1 MNHHFEGEHMTGP
14 FGEDELFDDEWVE
27 ICDIEGHRMSMRH
40 LATMRLG
47 EKTYI
52 LLEDGSEETRGEGA
66 MMLVREDRTVDGA
79 KEYVVSSDEQE
90 IERVIGRFAAHLFE
104 MTMQDDDMPGM
115 DEHDMEMAEACGC
128 AHRPGEFCY
137 CDDPAYLQ

>member
-27 ICDIEGHRMSMRH
+27 ICDIEGRRMSMRH

-52 LLEDGSEETRGEGA
+52 LLEDGSEEMPGEGA

-115 DEHDMEMAEACGC
+115 DEPDMEMAEACGC

>member
-1 MNHHFEGEHMTGP
+1 MTQS

-27 ICDIEGHRMSMRH
+27 ICDIEGRRMSMRH

-52 LLEDGSEETRGEGA
+52 LLDDGSEIERGEG
-66 MMLVREDRTVDGA
+66 MLMLVREDRTVDGA
-79 KEYVVSSDEQE
+79 KEYVVSSDEKE
-90 IERVIGRFAAHLFE
+90 IERVMGRFAAHLFE
-104 MTMQDDDMPGM
+104 MTMKEEMEEIPPM
-115 DEHDMEMAEACGC
+115 DVAELTETCGC
-128 AHRPGEFCY
+128 EHRPGEFCY

>member
-1 MNHHFEGEHMTGP
+1 MNNPFET
-14 FGEDELFDDEWVE
+14 DEDEWVE
-27 ICDIEGHRMSMRH
+27 ICDIEGRHMSMRH

-52 LLEDGSEETRGEGA
+52 LLDDGSDMERGEGA

-79 KEYVVSSDEQE
+79 LEYVVSNDEQE
-90 IERVIGRFAAHLFE
+90 IERVMGRFAAHLLE
-104 MTMQDDDMPGM
+104 TAML
-115 DEHDMEMAEACGC
+115 AEAGDMALPEETDAAESCGC
-128 AHRPGEFCY
+128 EHRAWEFCY

>member
-1 MNHHFEGEHMTGP
+1 MTQS

-27 ICDIEGHRMSMRH
+27 ICDIEGRRMSMRH

-52 LLEDGSEETRGEGA
+52 LLDDGSVIERGEC
-66 MMLVREDRTVDGA
+66 MLMLVREDRTVDGA
-79 KEYVVSSDEQE
+79 KEYVVSSDEKE
-90 IERVIGRFAAHLFE
+90 IECVMGRFAAHLFE
-104 MTMQDDDMPGM
+104 MTLKEEMEELPPM
-115 DEHDMEMAEACGC
+115 DVAELTETCGRE
-128 AHRPGEFCY
+128 HRPGEFCY

>member
-1 MNHHFEGEHMTGP
+1 MAES

-27 ICDIEGHRMSMRH
+27 ICDIEGRRMSMRH

-52 LLEDGSEETRGEGA
+52 LLDDGSEIERGEG
-66 MMLVREDRTVDGA
+66 MLMLVREDRTVDGA
-79 KEYVVSSDEQE
+79 LEYVVSNDEQE
-90 IERVIGRFAAHLFE
+90 IERVMGRFAAHLFE
-104 MTMQDDDMPGM
+104 MTMQEEMP
-115 DEHDMEMAEACGC
+115 ELELPEAELTEACGC
-128 AHRPGEFCY
+128 EHRPGEFCY

>member
-1 MNHHFEGEHMTGP
+1 MTGP

-27 ICDIEGHRMSMRH
+27 ICDIEGRRMSMRH

-52 LLEDGSEETRGEGA
+52 LLEDGREEIPGEGA

-90 IERVIGRFAAHLFE
+90 IERVMGRFAAHLFE
-104 MTMQDDDMPGM
+104 MSMQDELPELDAPETELM
-115 DEHDMEMAEACGC
+115 EACGRE
-128 AHRPGEFCY
+128 HRPGEFCY

>member
-1 MNHHFEGEHMTGP
+1 MTGP

-27 ICDIEGHRMSMRH
+27 ICDIEGRRMSMRH

-52 LLEDGSEETRGEGA
+52 LLEDGREEIPGEGA

-90 IERVIGRFAAHLFE
+90 I
-104 MTMQDDDMPGM
+104 
-115 DEHDMEMAEACGC
+115 
-128 AHRPGEFCY
+128 
-137 CDDPAYLQ
+137 

>member
-1 MNHHFEGEHMTGP
+1 MTQS

-27 ICDIEGHRMSMRH
+27 ICDIEGRRMSMRH

-52 LLEDGSEETRGEGA
+52 LLDDGSEIERGEG
-66 MMLVREDRTVDGA
+66 MLMLVREDRTVDGA
-79 KEYVVSSDEQE
+79 KEYVVSNDEKE
-90 IERVIGRFAAHLFE
+90 IERVMGRFAAHLFE
-104 MTMQDDDMPGM
+104 MTMKDGM
-115 DEHDMEMAEACGC
+115 EELPPMDAAELTEACGC
-128 AHRPGEFCY
+128 EHRPGEFCY